1 MNYKLFTIAVVLAM
15 LLVSGCESTPER
27 EETVF
32 TLLAEGK
39 IAEAKEL
46 FRGKTNVSE
55 RDEEG
60 RTTLHIAAEME
71 DPDLASFLIAL
82 GADVNAVDNQ
92 GRIPLAI
99 SAEKLDAPT
108 GSVLAAAGSDIHHP
122 LSTGSSETIALQSLY
137 NEDFA
142 GAIFTTGNINSTDA
156 SGRTVLHLAA
166 LTGASGMVDPII
178 AKGGEV
184 NRKDA
189 AGKTAL
195 DTALLRKD
203 SVNHAYTAEKLILA
217 GGASEDPF
225 FAYLAPPV
233 RSSNYNIRLVD
244 GYTVYHYAAREGYSG
259 YIEYLVDKRADVNVK
274 NNSGSTPL
282 HEAAR
287 NGQLAAMEQ
296 LIAAGA
302 DVNVQD
308 AKGNTPMHLAIPP
321 ERHRAAVLLLLGHGA
336 SPNLRDEHGEIPL
349 QVAITLH
356 RDYDIVDSLL
366 SGGSEVSNRNIDG
379 KTALYLAVEEDMVE
393 IIPLLLAHNSDIF
406 AADNTGLTPIEK
418 AIQEERPAL
427 EELITEETVQ
437 KSDSTGNTILH
448 IAVRNR
454 ADQAITTKILDKN
467 AAVNARNK
475 EGNTALHIAVVNND
489 ESSGNLLIARGAD
502 IFAPNSTSES
512 PLYLAFHSAGSVREW
527 MLNEK
532 TLEARDGLGNTALH
546 YVAQW
551 KLAQHVP
558 LVVKRGAR
566 LEAANATGETPLFW
580 AARADSPETVEALLK
595 QGALI
600 TARDSLGNS
609 ALHSAVRWNAQKAA
623 PALIEAGLGV
633 NSQNLAGK
641 APLHDAVR
649 LGLNGMEELL
659 IAQGA
664 ALEIRDNQGNTPLM
678 EAVMAGFPG
687 TAERLTEKGADPI
700 TRNNSGDTPLHIA
713 VVMQRV
719 DLVTLL
725 LGCGASIHAR
735 NSQGI
740 TPFNTALTVS
750 PYMVSTLLTKDRI
763 YAADDDGLSPLHIA
777 IRQRAAPAMIQ
788 AVIARGCRISAVD
801 KEGRT
806 PLRLA
811 LDMGSYSE
819 AKVLADAGS
828 DIFAV
833 AVDGKTP
840 ADIAIAK
847 GPDAI
852 QSVFS
857 GKAIGARDG
866 SGNTV
871 LHYAA
876 KTGDTAA
883 ISALIG
889 LGADKNIKNIAS
901 ESPAEIA
908 RRWNHVQAEVL
919 LQ

>member
-1 MNYKLFTIAVVLAM
+1 M
-15 LLVSGCESTPER
+15 LLVFGCKSTPEK

-32 TLLAEGK
+32 TLLAAGK

-92 GRIPLAI
+92 GRTPLAI
-99 SAEKLDAPT
+99 STIKLDTPT

-122 LSTGSSETIALQSLY
+122 LSTGSTETIALQSLWDK
-137 NEDFA
+137 DFA
-142 GAIFTTGNINSTDA
+142 NGILNANTINSTDA
-156 SGRTVLHLAA
+156 SGRTILHLAA
-166 LTGASGMVDPII
+166 LTGTSNMIDPII
-178 AKGGEV
+178 AKGGEI
-184 NRKDA
+184 NRKDNT
-189 AGKTAL
+189 GKTAL
-195 DTALLRKD
+195 DTAFLRTD
-203 SVNHAYTAEKLILA
+203 SVNHAYTAEKIILA
-217 GGASEDPF
+217 GGASENPF

-233 RSSNYNIRLVD
+233 RSSNYNIRLTD

-259 YIEYLVDKRADVNVK
+259 YIDYLTEKRADVNVK
-274 NNSGSTPL
+274 NNAGSTPL

-287 NGQLAAMEQ
+287 NGQLGAMEQ
-296 LIAAGA
+296 LIVVGA
-302 DVNVQD
+302 DVNAQD
-308 AKGNTPMHLAIPP
+308 AKGNTSMHRALPP
-321 ERHRAAVLLLLGHGA
+321 EQHRAAVLLLLEREA
-336 SPNLRDEHGEIPL
+336 NPNLRDEHGEIPL
-349 QVAITLH
+349 QVVITLH
-356 RDYDIVDSLL
+356 RDYDIVNSLL
-366 SGGSEVSNRNIDG
+366 AGGSEVSNRNIDG
-379 KTALYLAVEEDMVE
+379 KTALYLAVEEDQVE
-393 IIPLLLAHNSDIF
+393 IVPLLLAYGSDIF

-418 AIQEERPAL
+418 AIQEKRPAL
-427 EELITEETVQ
+427 EELVTGETVQ
-437 KSDSTGNTILH
+437 RSDSTGNTILH

-454 ADQAITTKILDKN
+454 ADQAITTRILDKN

-502 IFAPNSTSES
+502 IFAPNSAGES
-512 PLYLAFHSAGSVREW
+512 PLYLAFHSSGSVREW

-546 YVAQW
+546 YAAQW

-558 LVVKRGAR
+558 LMVKRGAR
-566 LEAANATGETPLFW
+566 LEASNATGETPLFW

-595 QGALI
+595 QGALL

-609 ALHSAVRWNAQKAA
+609 SLHSAVRWNAQNAA
-623 PALIEAGLGV
+623 PALIEAGISV

-649 LGLNGMEELL
+649 LGLNGMEEQLV
-659 IAQGA
+659 AHGA

-687 TAERLTEKGADPI
+687 AAERLTDKGADPVA
-700 TRNNSGDTPLHIA
+700 RNNSGDTPLHIA
-713 VVMQRV
+713 VVIQRV

-763 YAADDDGLSPLHIA
+763 YIADDDGLSPLHIA
-777 IRQRAAPAMIQ
+777 IKQRAAPAMIQ

-801 KEGRT
+801 REGRT

-811 LDMGSYSE
+811 LDIGSYSE

-828 DIFAV
+828 DVFTA
-833 AVDGKTP
+833 AVDGRTP
-840 ADIAIAK
+840 ADLAIAK

-876 KTGDTAA
+876 KIGNTSA
-883 ISALIG
+883 ISLLIG

-908 RRWNHVQAEVL
+908 RRWNHQQAEAL